1 MKVLISNDD
10 SIHSQGIKSLFFFL
24 QNNEIL
30 NFFTYDDKNLVKNM
44 TWNFI
49 GDVWMVAP
57 EEEQSAQSHSF
68 SLHRPIFIHHYG
80 DQQMSLRGTPADC
93 VYFALTH
100 LQKNSEP
107 DENSENTSI
116 LHQNHMEKNIDFDWV
131 VSGINHGSNLG
142 SDIYYSG
149 TVAGAREG
157 CLRGYPSVAISL
169 HPNGT
174 GTLEKKDFDA
184 VAFILKILLFHL
196 PKPPYGTFYNINIP
210 QQRQTPAS
218 IRLTN
223 IGLRLYRS
231 QVIIQKSPRGQEFC
245 WLGGPPTGYDGGI
258 YGDDCDIA
266 LCDKGHITISVIH
279 LFGKECSP
287 ELFEDIQNACRTTET
302 ILSQFLEFSSI

>member
-1 MKVLISNDD
+1 MKILISNDD
-10 SIHSQGIKSLFFFL
+10 SIHSQGIKSLFFFFK
-24 QNNEIL
+24 NNEIL
-30 NFFTYDDKNLVKNM
+30 NFFTNDDKNHVENM
-44 TWNFI
+44 NWNFA

-68 SLHRPIFIHHYG
+68 SLHRPIFIHNYAE
-80 DQQMSLRGTPADC
+80 QQMSLCGTPADC
-93 VYFALTH
+93 VYFALTY
-100 LQKNSEP
+100 LQKKTEP
-107 DENSENTSI
+107 DENSKTTSI
-116 LHQNHMEKNIDFDWV
+116 SEQSNCKKNSDFDWV

-149 TVAGAREG
+149 TVAGAREA

-169 HPNGT
+169 HPNGAES
-174 GTLEKKDFDA
+174 LQKKDFDT

-196 PKPPYGTFYNINIP
+196 PKPPYGTFYNINVP
-210 QQRQTPAS
+210 QKRQTPSS

-231 QVIIQKSPRGQEFC
+231 QVIMQKSPSGQEFC
-245 WLGGPPTGYDGGI
+245 WLGGPPIGYDGGI

-279 LFGKECSP
+279 LFGKECAS
-287 ELFEDIQNACRTTET
+287 ELLEEIQKVCGVTEH